1 MPNSLGRPLAV
12 KFCFLFGSAL
22 LFLASVIVCQAQ
34 TPESGLPLT
43 EAQTQAKNALDLGV
57 QAYKS
62 SRFEEAVQF
71 FIQAKDL
78 DPQLL
83 DARLYLANA
92 YASQYIPG
100 APSEDNARLGKLA
113 TDAYKD
119 VLQVDAQNLS
129 AIDGLASI
137 LYQRAGQPFDEKLFE
152 ESKTYH
158 QKHIELKPDDPQPY
172 YSVGVIDWALSY
184 RGNTAIRMEYNKTA
198 GDKGLT
204 DTDPLP
210 ETLRTEYV
218 QKFESMV
225 DEGIDSLKQ
234 AITLRPDYSDAM
246 TYLNLLYRRKAD
258 MAQTAAERERYTGM
272 ADALLDDVKEIKQKK
287 AETHAQDKP

>member
-1 MPNSLGRPLAV
+1 MPNSLGRSLVV
-12 KFCFLFGSAL
+12 KLCFIFGSAL

-113 TDAYKD
+113 TDAYQD
-119 VLQVDAQNLS
+119 VLQVDAQNLA

-137 LYQRAGQPFDEKLFE
+137 LYQRAGQPFDEKMFE

-184 RGNTAIRMEYNKTA
+184 RGNTALRMEYNKTA
-198 GDKGLT
+198 GDKGLA

-225 DEGIDSLKQ
+225 DEGIDSPKQ